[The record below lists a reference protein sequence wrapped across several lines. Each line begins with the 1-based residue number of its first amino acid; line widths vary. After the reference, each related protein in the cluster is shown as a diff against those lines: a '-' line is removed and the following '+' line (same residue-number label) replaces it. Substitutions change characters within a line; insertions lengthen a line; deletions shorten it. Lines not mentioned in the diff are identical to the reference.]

1 MSAACLWNGD
11 WAALVVVEL
20 RGGSICPCVSDA
32 SDVRR

>member
-11 WAALVVVEL
+11 WAAIVVVEL
-20 RGGSICPCVSDA
+20 RGGSIFPCVSDA